1 MKYYIG
7 LETKQGEEE
16 MVSWNNSLFQNPM
29 AIDIRTEFE
38 QQFLHNKTVSE
49 ITSNIIKKYDFVM
62 NNPYKEPLLWYA
74 LVDVQR
80 RVGTV
85 TPMVQEKVLFWLSRK
100 KSQIVLNDEEREV
113 LYHKLLF
120 PQPLGKKVRRRT
132 VFQCTWEMG
141 DVFSYQLDSDLAK
154 EKGLYGR
161 HFLIQKVDEGV
172 WHPGHIV
179 PIVYVK
185 ITADDK
191 LPSDMDEF
199 NELEFVQTWFTR
211 YEERFWPIDGTRP
224 EEDMAEKA
232 KLDYKVDE
240 FGFLPQYR
248 IMLLNISE
256 SCIPQKLKYLGNFK
270 SVNNPPLEFVP
281 HSKDNITNI
290 SWKQFD
296 DTFET
301 KMIKRY
307 YNHNRRELSIYSSSV

>member
-1 MKYYIG
+1 M
-7 LETKQGEEE
+7 
-16 MVSWNNSLFQNPM
+16 
-29 AIDIRTEFE
+29 
-38 QQFLHNKTVSE
+38 
-49 ITSNIIKKYDFVM
+49 
-62 NNPYKEPLLWYA
+62 
-74 LVDVQR
+74 
-80 RVGTV
+80 
-85 TPMVQEKVLFWLSRK
+85 
-100 KSQIVLNDEEREV
+100 
-113 LYHKLLF
+113 F
-120 PQPLGKKVRRRT
+120 PQPFEKKVRRRT

-172 WHPGHIV
+172 WHPGHMV

-185 ITADDK
+185 ITVDDK
-191 LPSDMDEF
+191 LPSDLDEF

-232 KLDYKVDE
+232 KIDYKVDE

-256 SCIPQKLKYLGNFK
+256 SCIPKKLKYLGNFK
-270 SVNNPPLEFVP
+270 SANNPPLEFVP

-290 SWKQFD
+290 FWKQFD
-296 DTFET
+296 ETFET

-307 YNHNRRELSIYSSSV
+307 CNHNRRELSIYSPNV